1 MMAAGKQ
8 SSSHFLCPHRRH
20 ICKHVKGLAEFRRQ
34 LVKVFNNPF
43 EILGT
48 PRFDLP
54 FLVGGIICMHCM
66 KVASSRAVRSVQVGF
81 TVRSRTPMQSGNQ
94 WRCFSEKVVAQLGLN
109 WWRVV
114 LSFASRRRARL

>member
-1 MMAAGKQ
+1 MMAAGKE
-8 SSSHFLCPHRRH
+8 SSSHFLWSDRCH

-54 FLVGGIICMHCM
+54 FLVGGIICMYCM

-94 WRCFSEKVVAQLGLN
+94 WRCFSEKVVTQLGLN
-109 WWRVV
+109 WWRAV